1 MPHPGVE
8 RVLFDVPHH
17 LAQSAAI
24 TAPYAEEVFRLRIC
38 LFGSKIQDRIR
49 SYFVGCSEFRPGPG
63 LDNAAEAA
71 AEGGTGP
78 LAHFAARIAQ
88 TRLGVIDNVLI
99 REARAD

>member
-38 LFGSKIQDRIR
+38 GSITHQDRIR